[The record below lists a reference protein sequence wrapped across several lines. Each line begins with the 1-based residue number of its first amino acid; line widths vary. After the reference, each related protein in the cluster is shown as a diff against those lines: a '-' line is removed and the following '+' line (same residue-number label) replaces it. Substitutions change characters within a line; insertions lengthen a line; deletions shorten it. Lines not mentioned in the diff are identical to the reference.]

1 MTGTPAKCL
10 IVLIFPKNH
19 WRDRQTDLIVYLTIT
34 GTGPRLAITGFIAF
48 FIIEWG
54 HYTDEP
60 DGLDYVIPF
69 PTLLDRPR
77 LVPGLPGSRVIADL
91 PLDRTCLDLLSERLS

>member
-10 IVLIFPKNH
+10 IVLIFPKNYY
-19 WRDRQTDLIVYLTIT
+19 RDRQTDLVICLTIT
-34 GTGPRLAITGFIAF
+34 GTGPRLAITGFIAW

-60 DGLDYVIPF
+60 DGLDYVIPL
-69 PTLLDRPR
+69 PVLLDRPEP
-77 LVPGLPGSRVIADL
+77 VPGPPRTRVVADV
-91 PLDRTCLDLLSERLS
+91 PLDQTSPDVFTERAV

>member
-1 MTGTPAKCL
+1 M
-10 IVLIFPKNH
+10 LIFPKNY
-19 WRDRQTDLIVYLTIT
+19 WRDRQTDLIVCLIIT
-34 GTGPRLAITGFIAF
+34 GTGSRLAITGFFAW

-69 PTLLDRPR
+69 PVLLDRPE
-77 LVPGLPGSRVIADL
+77 LVAGLPSTRVVADV
-91 PLDRTCLDLLSERLS
+91 PLDATSLDMLSPRLM